1 MYYYVSLNRDY
12 LNIFFMGIYMGVIN
26 GYLYMPLNR
35 AYLNILTLF
44 FYKCVWSRQT
54 QISRIK
60 FFHYGGTQAMKPGM
74 VKTEITTLR
83 WSFMLCCKAWVLIVK
98 CNCKLV
104 TYGAVW
110 TISRVGISFLYCVYI
125 FKPHNK
131 PT

>member
-1 MYYYVSLNRDY
+1 MCIIMCV
-12 LNIFFMGIYMGVIN
+12 FFMGFLY

-125 FKPHNK
+125 F
-131 PT
+131 

>member
-1 MYYYVSLNRDY
+1 MGVFIWVYIIY
-12 LNIFFMGIYMGVIN
+12 LFKYFFMGV
-26 GYLYMPLNR
+26 
-35 AYLNILTLF
+35 YLNILTLF
-44 FYKCVWSRQT
+44 FYKCVCSRQT

-110 TISRVGISFLYCVYI
+110 TISRVGVSFLYCVYI
-125 FKPHNK
+125 FYHPYNNTHKEN
-131 PT
+131 T

>member
-1 MYYYVSLNRDY
+1 MGVFFMCFFMC
-12 LNIFFMGIYMGVIN
+12 FFMGLIK
-26 GYLYMPLNR
+26 YLLMCLFNR
-35 AYLNILTLF
+35 WYLNILTLF
-44 FYKCVWSRQT
+44 FYKCVWSRPT

-110 TISRVGISFLYCVYI
+110 TFLGWTYRFYI
-125 FKPHNK
+125 VCIFFTTNNK
-131 PT
+131 HS

>member
-1 MYYYVSLNRDY
+1 MCFLYVFSLCV
-12 LNIFFMGIYMGVIN
+12 FFMCFIMGV
-26 GYLYMPLNR
+26 
-35 AYLNILTLF
+35 YLNILTLF

-110 TISRVGISFLYCVYI
+110 TISRVGVSFLYCVYI
-125 FKPHNK
+125 FYH
-131 PT
+131 T